1 MIVTKT
7 PLRASFFGG
16 GTDFKDYYHKSKY
29 GYGTVVSMAL
39 DMHVYIIVNK
49 RFDDKIRIVYS
60 GNELVDNVD
69 DIKHNIIREALK
81 ITNITKGIEILYL
94 ANLPMTNL
102 GIGLASSSALAVG
115 VLSALH
121 EFKGETVSKETLA
134 KEAIDLEINHLH
146 QQIGIQDQYAVS
158 FGGFNKYE
166 FNNDDSVIIKK
177 INIDDDIKNNLFSKI
192 LLFYTGITRDSSKI
206 FEKQKETT
214 INKSEILDEMV
225 DIADKSYELLNNKE
239 YDEFGKLL
247 NRAWNVKKK
256 FADNISNDLI
266 DKMYSRAI
274 DAGATGGKILGA
286 GGGGFLLLYVPF
298 DKQEAVRNS
307 LKDFKEVKFS
317 FDENGTQVV
326 YKD

>member
-7 PLRASFFGG
+7 PLRTSFFGG
-16 GTDFKDYYHKSKY
+16 GTDFKDYYQKSKY
-29 GYGTVVSMAL
+29 GYGTVVSIAL
-39 DMHVYIIVNK
+39 DMYVYIIINK

-81 ITNITKGIEILYL
+81 MTNITKGVEILYL

-166 FNNDDSVIIKK
+166 FNKDDSVTIKK
-177 INIDDDIKNNLFSKI
+177 INIDYDIKNDLFSKI
-192 LLFYTGITRDSSKI
+192 LLFYTGLTRDSSKI

-256 FADNISNDLI
+256 FADNISNNLI
-266 DKMYSRAI
+266 DEMYSKAL
-274 DAGATGGKILGA
+274 DAGAMGGKILGA

-298 DKQEAVRNS
+298 DKQNNVRNS

-317 FDENGTQVV
+317 FDEIGSQIV

>member
-16 GTDFKDYYHKSKY
+16 GTDFKNYYQKSKF
-29 GYGTVVSMAL
+29 GYGTVISLAL
-39 DMHVYIIVNK
+39 DMYVYIVVNK

-60 GNELVDNVD
+60 GNELVDSVD
-69 DIKHNIIREALK
+69 EIKHNIIREALK
-81 ITNITKGIEILYL
+81 ITNITSGIEILYL

-121 EFKGETVSKETLA
+121 EFKGETISKEALA
-134 KEAIDLEINHLH
+134 REAIDLEINHLH

-158 FGGFNKYE
+158 YGGFNKYE
-166 FNNDDSVIIKK
+166 FNSDNTVTIK
-177 INIDDDIKNNLFSKI
+177 NIDIDEKIKDGLFSKI
-192 LLFYTGITRDSSKI
+192 LLFYTGLTRDSKSI

-214 INKSEILDEMV
+214 LNKSEILDEMV
-225 DIADKSYELLNNKE
+225 EIANKSYKLLKDNM
-239 YDEFGKLL
+239 YDEFGYLL
-247 NRAWNVKKK
+247 DKAWNVKKK

-266 DKMYSRAI
+266 DEMYSKAI
-274 DAGATGGKILGA
+274 NSGALGGKILGA
-286 GGGGFLLLYVPF
+286 GGGGFLLLYVPL
-298 DKQEAVRNS
+298 DKQNNVRKA
-307 LKDFKEVKFS
+307 LKKFKEVKFS
-317 FDENGTQVV
+317 YNKFGTQVV

>member
-16 GTDFKDYYHKSKY
+16 GTDFKDYYQKSKF
-29 GYGTVVSMAL
+29 GYGTVISLAL
-39 DMHVYIIVNK
+39 DMYVYIVVNK

-60 GNELVDNVD
+60 GNELVDSVD
-69 DIKHNIIREALK
+69 EIKHNIIREALK
-81 ITNITKGIEILYL
+81 ITNITSGIEILYL

-121 EFKGETVSKETLA
+121 EFKGETISKEALA
-134 KEAIDLEINHLH
+134 REAIDLEINHLH

-158 FGGFNKYE
+158 YGGFNKYE
-166 FNNDDSVIIKK
+166 FNSDNTVTIK
-177 INIDDDIKNNLFSKI
+177 NIDIDEKIKDGLFSKI
-192 LLFYTGITRDSSKI
+192 LLFYTGLTRDSKSI

-214 INKSEILDEMV
+214 LNKSEILDEMV
-225 DIADKSYELLNNKE
+225 EIANKSYKLLKDNM
-239 YDEFGKLL
+239 YDEFGYLL
-247 NRAWNVKKK
+247 DKAWNVKKK

-266 DKMYSRAI
+266 DEMYSKAI
-274 DAGATGGKILGA
+274 NSGALGGKILGA
-286 GGGGFLLLYVPF
+286 GGGGFLLLYVPL
-298 DKQEAVRNS
+298 DKQNNVRKE
-307 LKDFKEVKFS
+307 LKKFKEVRFSYNKF
-317 FDENGTQVV
+317 GTQVV

>member
-115 VLSALH
+115 VLFALH
-121 EFKGETVSKETLA
+121 EFNGETVSKETLA

-247 NRAWNVKKK
+247 NRAWDVKKK

-298 DKQEAVRNS
+298 DKQDAVRNS

>member
-115 VLSALH
+115 VLFALH

-266 DKMYSRAI
+266 DKMYSMAI

-298 DKQEAVRNS
+298 DKQDVVRNS

-317 FDENGTQVV
+317 FDDDGTQVV

>member
-177 INIDDDIKNNLFSKI
+177 INIDEDIKNNLFSKI

-298 DKQEAVRNS
+298 DKQDAVRNS